1 MVSCSQGKAKGGRLP
16 STKPQTNVRL
26 SEEAKEALQALA
38 ERDGDS
44 ASGVIERL
52 IRDKA
57 REVGLKVKGLPK

>member
-1 MVSCSQGKAKGGRLP
+1 LP
-16 STKPQTNVRL
+16 SSKPQTNVRL

>member
-1 MVSCSQGKAKGGRLP
+1 MP

-26 SEEAKEALQALA
+26 SDPAKQALQALA

-52 IRDKA
+52 LREKA
-57 REVGLKVKGLPK
+57 REVGLKIKGL